1 MSRSRKKNPY
11 YGNAGD
17 RSQKFEK
24 RLSHKSM
31 RQAEQR
37 AIRDES
43 GINPD
48 VKDVS
53 NTWGWRK
60 ELIGSPMLALLSGK
74 VGLKID
80 SSGQV
85 RLTES

>member
-60 ELIGSPMLALLSGK
+60 DGK
-74 VGLKID
+74 HRIAPENRTVLMRK
-80 SSGQV
+80 
-85 RLTES
+85 